1 MKNTLRRHTV
11 CRAAIFLLLLLFF
24 LLLPCI
30 SSARTVEASNEKEP
44 GFDEEDF
51 LSMLPEE
58 YREIFTDGEG
68 GFSFPDLQEFL
79 SLCMKILSG
88 ELSTGGGSVANAA
101 GMILIG
107 SLFTLLEKTLRER
120 HASSLLRLVLLSC
133 GAVIVFSML
142 SPLLSAAQS
151 HLSSVI
157 AFVSRLLPLLTGAV
171 VAMGGV
177 STASVSS
184 IGLQLSLSF
193 ISETLLGV
201 LLPLIKI
208 TAALEFVFIVCDNQG
223 LFAFVKTLRRTFL
236 TVLGG
241 VTTLILTVFAF
252 QSVIAARTDSVT
264 LRAFRYTAGSL
275 VPMVGAAVSESAK
288 TLLSGLDLIKTTL
301 GAAALFV
308 LLLMLLPILAKLLV
322 GRFSFLFLGTLA
334 DAVENKEF
342 SALFHCAFGFS
353 GALVALTA
361 IADLMLIVSFAIT
374 ATVSLS

>member
-1 MKNTLRRHTV
+1 MKKVPRQHIIL
-11 CRAAIFLLLLLFF
+11 RAAPLLFALFLLLL
-24 LLLPCI
+24 PYV
-30 SSARTVEASNEKEP
+30 SSAQIVETANENGS
-44 GFDEEDF
+44 GFDEKDF

-58 YREIFTDGEG
+58 YKAFFTNSEG
-68 GFSFPDLQEFL
+68 GFSFPDLQDFL
-79 SLCMKILSG
+79 SVCVKILTG
-88 ELSTGGGSVANAA
+88 ELSSGSGNIGIAA

-107 SLFTLLEKTLRER
+107 SLLTLLEKTLREKY
-120 HASSLLRLVLLSC
+120 ASSLLRLVLLCC
-133 GAVIVFSML
+133 GAVAVFSML
-142 SPLLSAAQS
+142 SPLLSAVQS
-151 HLSSVI
+151 HLASVI

-201 LLPLIKI
+201 LLPLLKI
-208 TAALEFVFIVCDNQG
+208 TTALEFVFIVCDNKG
-223 LFAFVKTLRRTFL
+223 LFVFMKTLRRTFL
-236 TVLGG
+236 VVLGG
-241 VTTLILTVFAF
+241 VTTLILTVFTF

-308 LLLMLLPILAKLLV
+308 LLLMFLPILAKLLIS
-322 GRFSFLFLGTLA
+322 RFSFLFLASLA
-334 DAVENKEF
+334 EATENKEF
-342 SALFHCAFGFS
+342 SALFHCALGFS
-353 GALVALTA
+353 GALAALTA

-374 ATVSLS
+374 ATVSMT